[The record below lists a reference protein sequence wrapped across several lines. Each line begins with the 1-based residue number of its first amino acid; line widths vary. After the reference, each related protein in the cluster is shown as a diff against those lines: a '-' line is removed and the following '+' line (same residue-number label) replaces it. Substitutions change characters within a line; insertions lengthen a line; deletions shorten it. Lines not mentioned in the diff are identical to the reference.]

1 MDITWVSEAQ
11 NSRSIRDGITIVI
24 ETFASNML
32 LNRITTTFALIS
44 IIALGACSSAPKSP
58 EEFGQAIF
66 DAVKFKSEKDFRAL
80 YLTEDEFSDI
90 INRSNLS
97 EEGKNQERGRAI
109 GLDKSMEKLAI
120 ESFEGLERLSD
131 NYSIDWSKANFKKV
145 DVYLAEHMGIQ
156 GAHFMD
162 VYFEFNGF
170 EYALHIY
177 DCWETENGWKTFKE
191 VSLSA
196 VATN

>member
-1 MDITWVSEAQ
+1 
-11 NSRSIRDGITIVI
+11 
-24 ETFASNML
+24 ML
-32 LNRITTTFALIS
+32 KNRIVLALAVIS
-44 IIALGACSSAPKSP
+44 ALAFSACSSAPKTP

-66 DAVKFKSEKDFRAL
+66 EAVKNHSEKDFKAL
-80 YLTEDEFSDI
+80 YLTEDEFNDI
-90 INRSNLS
+90 IDRSNLT

-109 GLDKSMEKLAI
+109 GLDKSMEELAV
-120 ESFEGLERLSD
+120 ESFESLERLSN

-145 DVYLAEHMGIQ
+145 DVYRAEHMGIH

-162 VYFEFNGF
+162 VFFDYNGF

-177 DCWETENGWKTFKE
+177 DCWETNNGWKTFKE

-196 VATN
+196 VAKN

>member
-1 MDITWVSEAQ
+1 MNLFEKH
-11 NSRSIRDGITIVI
+11 
-24 ETFASNML
+24 ML
-32 LNRITTTFALIS
+32 KNRIVLAFALVS
-44 IIALGACSSAPKSP
+44 ALAFSACSSAPKTP
-58 EEFGQAIF
+58 EDFGEAVFEAI
-66 DAVKFKSEKDFRAL
+66 KNHSEKDLKAL

-90 INRSNLS
+90 IDRSNLS

-120 ESFEGLERLSD
+120 ETFEGLERLSN
-131 NYSIDWSKANFKKV
+131 NYSIDWSKVNFKKV
-145 DVYLAEHMGIQ
+145 DVYRAEHMGIQ

-162 VYFEFNGF
+162 VYFDYNGF

-191 VSLSA
+191 ISLSA
-196 VATN
+196 VAKN

>member
-1 MDITWVSEAQ
+1 
-11 NSRSIRDGITIVI
+11 
-24 ETFASNML
+24 
-32 LNRITTTFALIS
+32 
-44 IIALGACSSAPKSP
+44 
-58 EEFGQAIF
+58 
-66 DAVKFKSEKDFRAL
+66 L

-90 INRSNLS
+90 IDRSNLS

-120 ESFEGLERLSD
+120 ESFEGLERLSN

-145 DVYLAEHMGIQ
+145 DVYRAEHMGIQ

-162 VYFEFNGF
+162 VYFDYNGF

>member
-1 MDITWVSEAQ
+1 
-11 NSRSIRDGITIVI
+11 
-24 ETFASNML
+24 ML
-32 LNRITTTFALIS
+32 KNRIVVAIAVISALVFS
-44 IIALGACSSAPKSP
+44 ACSSAPKTP
-58 EEFGQAIF
+58 EEFGKAVF
-66 DAVKFKSEKDFRAL
+66 DAIKNHSEKDLKAL

-90 INRSNLS
+90 IDRSNLS

-120 ESFEGLERLSD
+120 ESFEGLERLSN

-145 DVYLAEHMGIQ
+145 DVYRAEHMGIQ

-162 VYFEFNGF
+162 VYFDFNGF

-177 DCWETENGWKTFKE
+177 DCWETLNGWKTFKE

-196 VATN
+196 VAKN

>member
-1 MDITWVSEAQ
+1 MNLFEKI
-11 NSRSIRDGITIVI
+11 
-24 ETFASNML
+24 ML
-32 LNRITTTFALIS
+32 MNRIVLALAVVS
-44 IIALGACSSAPKSP
+44 ALAFSACSSAPKTP
-58 EEFGQAIF
+58 EEFGQAVF
-66 DAVKFKSEKDFRAL
+66 EAVKNHSEKDLKAL

-90 INRSNLS
+90 IDRSNLS

-120 ESFEGLERLSD
+120 ETFEGLERLSN

-145 DVYLAEHMGIQ
+145 DVYRAEHMGIQ

-162 VYFEFNGF
+162 VYFELNGF

-191 VSLSA
+191 ISLSA
-196 VATN
+196 VANN

>member
-1 MDITWVSEAQ
+1 MNLFEKI
-11 NSRSIRDGITIVI
+11 
-24 ETFASNML
+24 ML
-32 LNRITTTFALIS
+32 KNRITFALAVLS
-44 IIALGACSSAPKSP
+44 ALAFSACSSAPKTP
-58 EEFGQAIF
+58 EEFGQAVF
-66 DAVKFKSEKDFRAL
+66 EAVKNQSEKDFKAL

-90 INRSNLS
+90 IDRSNLS

-120 ESFEGLERLSD
+120 ETFEGLERLSN
-131 NYSIDWSKANFKKV
+131 NYSIDWSKANYKKV
-145 DVYLAEHMGIQ
+145 DVYRAEHMGIQ

-162 VYFEFNGF
+162 VYFDYNGF

-196 VATN
+196 VAKN